1 MCQIGVMTNFDIV
14 TLTEISVA
22 PCSLMLSQGVF
33 LVKMKNAFV
42 PVKRVYSVNTH
53 SRISTVS
60 QGSERA
66 REQNE
71 LA

>member
-1 MCQIGVMTNFDIV
+1 MENREEKKMRKVVKIG
-14 TLTEISVA
+14 EI
-22 PCSLMLSQGVF
+22 LLKEREGVF

-42 PVKRVYSVNTH
+42 PVKRVYYSVNTH